1 LSEFFGV
8 FTEDNFFTLLLQHV
22 WLSAAA
28 LAIGCLVALPV
39 AVLTYRRPFWSA
51 VAENTGNVG
60 RAIPS
65 LALIAF
71 VFPFTGFGFDTAL
84 FALTLLAIPPILINA
99 ATGLRQVE
107 PRVVDAAKG
116 MGLSEGQ
123 ILRGVRLPIAAP
135 VIFAG
140 LRVSA
145 VQVVASATLA
155 TFVGGG
161 ALGDLIVG
169 AFSSGSF
176 PTLFASTLV
185 VAALAI
191 AADLGFGGLERAFTP
206 KGLRIARERAA
217 VNRKKR

>member
-1 LSEFFGV
+1 VSGFFSV
-8 FTEDNFFTLLLQHV
+8 FTRDDFLQLLWDHIL
-22 WLSAAA
+22 LSAAA
-28 LAIGCLVALPV
+28 LLVGVLVALPV
-39 AVLTYRRPFWSA
+39 AVLTYRKPFWSA

-71 VFPFTGFGFDTAL
+71 AFPITGFGFDTAL
-84 FALTLLAIPPILINA
+84 FALALLAIPPILINA
-99 ATGLRQVE
+99 STGLRQVE
-107 PRVVDAAKG
+107 ARVVDAAKG
-116 MGLSEGQ
+116 MGLSERQ
-123 ILRGVRLPIAAP
+123 ILSGVRLPIAAP

-161 ALGDLIVG
+161 ALGELIIG
-169 AFSSGSF
+169 AFSTGSF
-176 PTLFASTLV
+176 PVLLASTLT

-191 AADLGFGGLERAFTP
+191 AADLGFGGLERTFTP

-217 VNRKKR
+217 GNRKNR

>member
-1 LSEFFGV
+1 MGDFFSV
-8 FTEDNFFTLLLQHV
+8 FARDDFLRLLWEHV
-22 WLSAAA
+22 LLSAAA
-28 LAIGCLVALPV
+28 LAVGVLVALPV

-51 VAENTGNVG
+51 VAENTGNIG

-71 VFPFTGFGFDTAL
+71 AFPITGFGFDTAL
-84 FALTLLAIPPILINA
+84 FALSLLAIPPILINA

-107 PRVVDAAKG
+107 ARVVDAAKG

-169 AFSSGSF
+169 AFSRGSF
-176 PTLFASTLV
+176 PILAASTLA

-191 AADLGFGGLERAFTP
+191 GADLGFGGLERAFTP
-206 KGLRIARERAA
+206 KGLRIARERARRS
-217 VNRKKR
+217 RKGR